1 LIARRQ
7 LRAHKNLCADVIS
20 VGSDF
25 SYTYFPFIV
34 LAFRDLSV
42 IENSFL
48 AVHPCTVRNPVRGYA
63 ESAEA
68 LRTTDYA
75 GVTDK
80 RTLTNRRK
88 RRQRRK
94 AFWVRQKTV
103 LVFLR
108 CLLL

>member
-1 LIARRQ
+1 M
-7 LRAHKNLCADVIS
+7 CADVIS

-34 LAFRDLSV
+34 LAFRDLSSFPPSPRLRRAK
-42 IENSFL
+42 ENSFL
-48 AVHPCTVRNPVRGYA
+48 SVHPCTVRNPVRGYA

-94 AFWVRQKTV
+94 AFWVRPKTV

-108 CLLL
+108 CLLLK